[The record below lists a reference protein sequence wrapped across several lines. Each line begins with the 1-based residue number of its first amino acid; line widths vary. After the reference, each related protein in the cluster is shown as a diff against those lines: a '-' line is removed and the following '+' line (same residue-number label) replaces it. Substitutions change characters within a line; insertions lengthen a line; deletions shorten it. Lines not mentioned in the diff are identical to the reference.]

1 MNNSN
6 NTGFPMS
13 DMQKAYWINIT
24 DGILENSSRIQYYC
38 EYELSEFDL
47 DKFKIA
53 WNKVVNRHDMLRT
66 VALDGGKQ
74 QILDHLEHDLL
85 VYTDLRELEQT
96 KKQEIYAMIRD
107 KLSHRK
113 FSCSESPQFDL
124 HLLHDTSATKFILN
138 LNMWAID
145 APSVNIILSDLADY
159 YYSPDQELPKITYK
173 FQDYIRQYYEEE
185 KTSEYI
191 ESEQYWYNR
200 LDSINEPPKLPC
212 KYSSLT
218 EIKNL
223 GKVKNFQQLSYTFSC
238 IEVSLLQ
245 DRAKALGVNVDT
257 LILSA
262 FAEVIKYWNESE
274 SFSLNIPRFTRPEFS
289 DQINDIVGEFSSF
302 SILSLNLANIATFE
316 QRIHYIHMQYMA
328 DLQHAQ
334 VSGNKLL
341 RRLAQNLNLTS
352 LTTFPVVFTLS
363 HGLNPR
369 RDALK
374 NKLFGDIQYD
384 ISHTPNVQ
392 LDCRQEFCQGK
403 LVIKW
408 DYARDYF
415 ANNCIETMFQVF
427 ISIVDSLI
435 DADYYDYVKKNN
447 VIALPDDQKKV
458 RQAINNNQVP
468 YQEKPLFRQFAELME
483 IPGLSVTDA
492 VICQDTM
499 MTYQELFD
507 HTCQLGA
514 FINNNIISTSQQRVI
529 AILLPKG
536 GAQIVSV
543 WGILASGS
551 AYLPL
556 DIDQPVGRIAQILA
570 DAKSSLLIVNDETRH
585 LVPDNINIPV
595 LNIEHSKA
603 IFAMDPVP
611 LPIDLPGYYVSE
623 EDLIYLMYTS
633 GTTGDPKGV
642 MIRHKGVNNAIDY
655 SLKTFVSFSEKLVV
669 LGVSA
674 LHHDMSVFDTLGT
687 ILHKGLLILPQE
699 SKRKDPDV
707 WAKIIQQY
715 NVNFIVAVPAIIE
728 MLLTWSEFKKYSF
741 ASIKTVLMGGD
752 WISANILQRMQAIF
766 PDNISA
772 YSVGGPTET
781 TMWNIANKIKNEPDW
796 SSVPYGYP
804 IQNCSYHL
812 LNHRLQ
818 DVPDWVV
825 GEMYCSGISLAKGY
839 LNDEQRTAEKFIFH
853 PVTKERLY
861 KTGDLGLYHSD
872 GRIEFVGRQD
882 GQIKIRGI
890 RIESGEVQVKLG
902 NLPEVARA
910 VVYVYQESLAAALV
924 IRPGFA
930 KIAEAELYDRCKK
943 LLPIS
948 MIPTVWIQL
957 ETLPLTK
964 NQKVDFKELKHITGE
979 YLSSGEIVPEQ
990 NQQISSSV
998 CENEL
1003 KLVTIWETLLNKKV
1017 TEQNDNFFSL
1027 GGDSLSLI
1035 RLATEIL
1042 NQLKVQVSFAE
1053 LLMNL
1058 NIKDQVNIINQ
1069 RAAEQINEDENT
1081 IPHLDRDEYPLLSNQ
1096 EDIWLAER
1104 FSSGKIKFRIIVGFI
1119 ADEELDYVKMEQS
1132 LDEMRNNHWV
1142 LSLLFSLTSKG
1153 LAQHSNKNR
1162 SLPLFVEESI
1172 NESELATK
1180 INEIESKQFNLCNE
1194 YGWRVHL
1201 LPLSN
1206 GSQAWIFNFH
1216 HIIFDGWSINLF
1228 LTELQ
1233 NRYNRRDAL
1242 KESAINYGDYVCWK
1256 KELVSRYENESLNYW
1271 SSILAE
1277 TSDLISVSGD
1287 EKPESS
1293 IIQETLSLPTSEL
1306 LCRFCKQNKTTPFI
1320 VLFSI
1325 FQLTLLEFFNKDKFL
1340 VGISDSGREHPDIEN
1355 MLGCFIN
1362 TPIFCVKKMPECS
1375 LISMIDKVKEDY
1387 ANVLK
1392 YPVPAF
1398 SQLIKQLGKQG
1409 KKNGFNDFCQ
1419 VCFVMQPS
1427 YAESIFFG
1435 STKMK
1440 KLPIVSHEVR
1450 LIYEMSCW
1458 QQQND
1463 EFILMLNFDRS
1474 KVQEQDA
1481 RRLMSE
1487 YIRFINTLI
1496 DKPDKPV
1503 TTIV

>member
-1 MNNSN
+1 MSRSN

-24 DGILENSSRIQYYC
+24 DGIENSSRMQYYC

-47 DKFKIA
+47 DKFKTA
-53 WNKVVNRHDMLRT
+53 WNNVVNRHDMLRT

-74 QILDHLEHDLL
+74 QILDYLENDLL

-96 KKQEIYAMIRD
+96 KKQEIYAAIRD

-113 FSCSESPQFDL
+113 FSCNESPQFDL
-124 HLLHDTSATKFILN
+124 HLLHDTAATKFILN

-145 APSVNIILSDLADY
+145 APSVNIILSDLADF
-159 YYSPDQELPKITYK
+159 YYSSAQELPKLTYK

-185 KTSEYI
+185 KRSGYI

-200 LDSINEPPKLPC
+200 LDSINEPPKLPS
-212 KYSSLT
+212 KYSSLS
-218 EIKNL
+218 EAKNL
-223 GKVKNFQQLSYTFSC
+223 GKIKNFQQLSHIFSSK
-238 IEVSLLQ
+238 EVSLLQ
-245 DRAKALGVNVDT
+245 ERARALEVNVDT

-262 FAEVIKYWNESE
+262 FAEVISYWNESE
-274 SFSLNIPRFTRPEFS
+274 SFSLNIPRFTRPEFNS
-289 DQINDIVGEFSSF
+289 QINDIVGEFSSF

-316 QRIHYIHMQYMA
+316 QRIHSIHMQYMA

-341 RRLAQNLNLTS
+341 RRLAQNQNLTS

-363 HGLNPR
+363 HGVNPR

-374 NKLFGDIQYD
+374 SKLFSDIQYD

-403 LVIKW
+403 LLIKW
-408 DYARDYF
+408 DYARNYF
-415 ANNCIETMFQVF
+415 ADNCIETMFQEF
-427 ISIVDSLI
+427 IRIVASLI
-435 DADYYDYVKKNN
+435 DADYYDYVKKNR

-468 YQEKPLFRQFAELME
+468 YQEKPLFRQLAELME
-483 IPGLSVTDA
+483 TPGLSVTNA
-492 VICQDTM
+492 VICQDTIM
-499 MTYQELFD
+499 SYQELFD
-507 HTCQLGA
+507 QACQLGA
-514 FINNNIISTSQQRVI
+514 FINNNITSASQQRI
-529 AILLPKG
+529 ITILLPKG
-536 GAQIVSV
+536 EAQIVSV
-543 WGILASGS
+543 WGILASGC

-556 DIDQPVGRIAQILA
+556 DIDQPVSRIAQILA
-570 DAKSSLLIVNDETRH
+570 DAQSSLLIVNDETRH
-585 LVPDNINIPV
+585 LVPENINVPV
-595 LNIEHSKA
+595 LNIEQSKA
-603 IFAMDPVP
+603 IFVTDRVP
-611 LPIDLPGYYVSE
+611 LAVDLPGYYVSD

-633 GTTGDPKGV
+633 GTTGKPKGV

-655 SLKTFVSFSEKLVV
+655 SLKTFVPFSEKLVV

-699 SKRKDPDV
+699 SKRKDPDI

-715 NVNFIVAVPAIIE
+715 NVNCIVSVPAIIE
-728 MLLTWSEFKKYSF
+728 MLLTWSEFKKYRF
-741 ASIKTVLMGGD
+741 TSIKTVLMGGD
-752 WISANILQRMQAIF
+752 WIPANILQRMQTIF
-766 PDNISA
+766 SDNISA

-861 KTGDLGLYHSD
+861 KTGDLGLYHPD
-872 GRIEFVGRQD
+872 GRIEFIGRQD

-890 RIESGEVQVKLG
+890 RIECGEVQVKLET
-902 NLPEVARA
+902 LPEVSRA
-910 VVYVYQESLAAALV
+910 VVYAYRESLAAALV
-924 IRPGFA
+924 IRPGFE
-930 KIAEAELYDRCKK
+930 KMAEAELYERCKQ

-948 MIPTVWIQL
+948 MIPSVWIQL

-964 NQKVDFKELKHITGE
+964 NQKVDLTELKNITGE
-979 YLSSGEIVPEQ
+979 YLSSGEIVLEQ
-990 NQQISSSV
+990 NRPISSSI

-1003 KLVTIWETLLNKKV
+1003 KLAAIWETLLNKKV
-1017 TEQNDNFFSL
+1017 TGQNDNFFSL

-1058 NIKDQVNIINQ
+1058 SIKDQVNLINQ
-1069 RAAEQINEDENT
+1069 RTTKEINEDENT
-1081 IPHLDRDEYPLLSNQ
+1081 IPHLGLDEYPLLSNQ

-1132 LDEMRNNHWV
+1132 LDDLRNNHWV

-1162 SLPLFVEESI
+1162 PLPLFVEECI
-1172 NESELATK
+1172 NESELTAK
-1180 INEIESKQFNLCNE
+1180 INEIESRSFNLFDE
-1194 YGWRVHL
+1194 YAWRVHV

-1216 HIIFDGWSINLF
+1216 HIIFDGWSVNLF

-1233 NRYNRRDAL
+1233 NRYNSRDAL
-1242 KESAINYGDYVCWK
+1242 RESAFNYGDYVCWK
-1256 KELVSRYENESLNYW
+1256 KESAIRHEKESLNYW
-1271 SSILAE
+1271 STILADG
-1277 TSDLISVSGD
+1277 SDLISVSSD

-1293 IIQETLSLPTSEL
+1293 IIQEALSLPTSDL
-1306 LCRFCKQNKTTPFI
+1306 LLRFCKQNKTTPFI

-1340 VGISDSGREHPDIEN
+1340 IGISDSGREHPDTEN

-1362 TPIFCVKKMPECS
+1362 TPIFCAKKIPECS
-1375 LISMIDKVKEDY
+1375 LVSMIDKVKEDY

-1392 YPVPAF
+1392 YPVPSF
-1398 SQLIKQLGKQG
+1398 SQLVKQLGKQG

-1427 YAESIFFG
+1427 YVESIRFG
-1435 STKMK
+1435 CREMK
-1440 KLPIVSHEVR
+1440 KLAIVSHEVR

-1458 QQQND
+1458 QQQNN
-1463 EFILMLNFDRS
+1463 EFTLMLNFDRS
-1474 KVQEQDA
+1474 KVEERDA

-1487 YIRFINTLI
+1487 YIRFINKLI